1 MNKTS
6 DSLSFSPSPF
16 PHYDESLSDYYF
28 RVPLKILDDSYIIF
42 LSQNIKRIFNAENLP
57 DYIKLALAFIKASS
71 ISNPKSDS
79 DLYELDMFL
88 PEDKNDELCKESGW
102 RASESWF
109 IVVLSNDQI
118 KELAGYSNET

>member
-1 MNKTS
+1 MNKTL
-6 DSLSFSPSPF
+6 DDLSFSPSPF
-16 PHYDESLSDYYF
+16 PHYDESLSDYW
-28 RVPLKILDDSYIIF
+28 RVPLKILDDNYIIF

-71 ISNPKSDS
+71 ISIPKSDS
-79 DLYELDMFL
+79 DLYELDIFL
-88 PEDKNDELCKESGW
+88 PEDKDDELCKESGW

-109 IVVLSNDQI
+109 IVILSNDQV